1 VDLHLFTY
9 PTYETFDPD
18 TAFFFYA
25 DHSMEFGSGSR
36 DLMTKNWKNLQLENT
51 AFFIF
56 LIKLQ
61 FTGTFLYTSIKDVQ
75 ATGEVFIPQKRTS
88 ST

>member
-51 AFFIF
+51 AFFFFYQTAIYWDF
-56 LIKLQ
+56 SLHLHK
-61 FTGTFLYTSIKDVQ
+61 G
-75 ATGEVFIPQKRTS
+75 RTS
-88 ST
+88 YRRSLHPSKENI